1 MVFLSSIHSLLSA
14 ICILSIVV
22 SGALCQ
28 VDSDPLDSAVDTSV
42 YPVPTATPTD
52 LSGDDGASPYYIT
65 TTAAA
70 SNGTAGVQNKIGT
83 FLYSYDGCNKLNPA
97 YKGNIDEA
105 YYDSWTI
112 ASTAGVLSNINWN
125 EAVSKVLLSISGNL

>member
-1 MVFLSSIHSLLSA
+1 MVIFSSVHSLLSP
-14 ICILSIVV
+14 ICILSIAV

-65 TTAAA
+65 TTATAA
-70 SNGTAGVQNKIGT
+70 GPNGTVGVNNKIGT
-83 FLYSYDGCNKLNPA
+83 FLYGYDGCNKRNPA
-97 YKGNIDEA
+97 F
-105 YYDSWTI
+105 
-112 ASTAGVLSNINWN
+112 
-125 EAVSKVLLSISGNL
+125 

>member
-1 MVFLSSIHSLLSA
+1 MLILSSVHSLLSA
-14 ICILSIVV
+14 ICILYILV

-28 VDSDPLDSAVDTSV
+28 VDSDPLDSAVDTIV

-65 TTAAA
+65 ATAAG
-70 SNGTAGVQNKIGT
+70 SNSTAGVQNKIGT
-83 FLYSYDGCNKLNPA
+83 YLYGYDGCNKLNPA

-112 ASTAGVLSNINWN
+112 ANTAGVLSNINWN
-125 EAVSKVLLSISGNL
+125 EAVNKVFSRISDI